1 MLIVYRLTFF
11 RGVFIWQF
19 ASGGEKCHLQSISLT
34 TFNAQKCTQTLRIV
48 AIWLY
53 NWFDT
58 RPLKSIVWVVFP
70 PGFPPALTPATLLTW
85 DAPKT
90 WQNFMETSEVIQQAW
105 KRCVCSEQIY
115 GKGIYCNISLV
126 EVTLLNIYTA

>member
-1 MLIVYRLTFF
+1 MLIAYHLTFF

-34 TFNAQKCTQTLRIV
+34 TFSAQKCTQTLRIV

-58 RPLKSIVWVVFP
+58 RPLKSIIWVVFP
-70 PGFPPALTPATLLTW
+70 PGFPPRWLQQLCWPEMP
-85 DAPKT
+85 PKRDR
-90 WQNFMETSEVIQQAW
+90 TSWKLQKSSSWHV
-105 KRCVCSEQIY
+105 KRCVCPEQIIY
-115 GKGIYCNISLV
+115 GKGNKL
-126 EVTLLNIYTA
+126 EVTLLNIYTAYY